1 MESSSSRCSVS
12 PEKSMLTRFEQGQ
25 HISLGNKIRQSI
37 ARLTAHSQIA
47 SGQVGTAV
55 SSVEYFYPTAVD
67 AIIIL
72 KVALII
78 NQHFIDKQL
87 GRGVL
92 FLTGREPDQQKQ
104 GQKYSDFMCF
114 HHHCQV
120 LVTITKEYYR
130 VS

>member
-55 SSVEYFYPTAVD
+55 SSVEYLYPTAVD

-87 GRGVL
+87 DAVFCSLQDENPTSRNRARNIPILCV
-92 FLTGREPDQQKQ
+92 FIIIVK
-104 GQKYSDFMCF
+104 F
-114 HHHCQV
+114 
-120 LVTITKEYYR
+120 
-130 VS
+130 